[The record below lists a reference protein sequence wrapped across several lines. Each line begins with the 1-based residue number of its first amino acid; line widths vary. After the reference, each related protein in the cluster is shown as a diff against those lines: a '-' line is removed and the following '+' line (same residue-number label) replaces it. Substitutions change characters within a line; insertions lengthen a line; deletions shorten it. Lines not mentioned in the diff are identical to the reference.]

1 MIRILFTSLFIA
13 LFLTP
18 SLGYAQIDTSAKQAY
33 VIDFDTG
40 TVLYS
45 KNAEQQM
52 PTSSMSKVMTMLA
65 VFEALEDG
73 RLSLDDELRVSEK
86 AWRKGGSK
94 MFVEVGKTV
103 KVEDLIRG
111 VIIQSGND
119 ATIVLAEGVSGSEEK
134 FAERLNILAKR
145 IGMENSNFKNA
156 SGWPDPDH
164 YSTAKD
170 LAIMARYLLQNFQKY
185 YGYYSE
191 EEFTY
196 NKIKQSNRN
205 PILYQGIGADGI
217 KTGHT
222 EAGGYG
228 LIGSATED
236 GRRIIVVINGLETS
250 QARAEEARRLVTWA
264 LKDFVNVNLFEQ
276 GQVLDEAEVVYGQVP
291 TLPLVMGNDVFVTV
305 PKYSAQNISAKITY
319 DAPIIAPVEKGA
331 RIGTVTVTIPDY
343 GQVEHPLLAGES
355 ITEKNALS
363 KMFERFSL
371 RMKKLLRMP

>member
-119 ATIVLAEGVSGSEEK
+119 ATIVLAERVSGSEEK